1 MVILLPIW
9 WTLLL
14 GGFTSAMQHC
24 FISESDHNIDIKPL
38 PRNPTLNPNS
48 SEVLRIGKSGAI
60 SSDSETCN
68 QMAVEQVLQK
78 FEDANAAD
86 AAVTV
91 ALCLGMTNFFSSG
104 AGGGGYAVFVGGNNK
119 ETEIDSSPLFF
130 DFREQAPQ
138 LAHKDMFEHNP
149 NASQVGGLAVAV
161 PGELQGLYE
170 LYVQRGSG
178 SVEWKDLIEPVVE
191 IGLKGWPVN
200 EILEAVLEMYEPYFI
215 EHKSDW
221 SFVLNPAKNRTL
233 RYGETIKRTAF
244 AHTLQE
250 LANNGSAAPFYDTNH
265 WIAKSIV
272 AKVQEE
278 GGILADQ
285 DLTNYHINV
294 SRPLSSKIRA
304 GWSNIPNNDLEV
316 FTSGGSSS
324 GAALLSA
331 LKILDHFPS
340 LKGGDYNTE
349 QAYILVE
356 CMKYMSSAR
365 SRLGDYSSQGKIPER
380 ITRVL
385 ETNWTEAAVAN
396 IQANFKNLR
405 TMANWTDY
413 DPLYELTEPH
423 GTTHFSV
430 VDKFNNAVS
439 LTSTINLLFG
449 SLVHD
454 PATGILLNNQM
465 DDFSQP
471 YRSNAFGLAPSLYN
485 FAEPG
490 KRPLSSSSPV
500 VVLNELGKPD
510 LVIGASGG
518 SRITPSIF
526 HIMARL
532 YWYDMPL
539 LESIAYPRVH
549 HQLLPDQLEVESFK
563 LLGKSTIQS
572 LRDMGHKVIEQPPK
586 SVVNAIK
593 RDIGEWHAVSDFW
606 RKRGISVAY

>member
-1 MVILLPIW
+1 MVALTSVWRVLW
-9 WTLLL
+9 LA
-14 GGFTSAMQHC
+14 GFTSAMQHC
-24 FISESDHNIDIKPL
+24 FITESDHNIDIKPL
-38 PRNPTLNPNS
+38 PRDPTLSPNAT
-48 SEVLRIGKSGAI
+48 EVLRVGKSGAI

-68 QMAVEQVLQK
+68 RLAIERVLQK
-78 FEDANAAD
+78 YEHANAAD

-104 AGGGGYAVFVGGNNK
+104 AGGGGYAVFVGGNKNEPEK
-119 ETEIDSSPLFF
+119 DLSPLFL

-138 LAHKDMFEHNP
+138 LAHKNMFAQNP

-178 SVEWKDLIEPVVE
+178 NVKWKDLIEPVVE
-191 IGLKGWPVN
+191 IGFQGWPVN
-200 EILEAVLEMYEPYFI
+200 EILGAVLEMYEPYFLD
-215 EHKSDW
+215 HSKDW

-233 RYGETIKRTAF
+233 RFGETMKRTAY
-244 AHTLQE
+244 ARTLQE
-250 LANNGSAAPFYDTNH
+250 LANNGSAAPFYDSSH
-265 WIAKSIV
+265 PIAKSVV
-272 AKVQEE
+272 AKVQESR
-278 GGILADQ
+278 GILTAQ
-285 DLTNYHINV
+285 DLENYYVNV
-294 SRPLSSKIRA
+294 SRPLSTKVRA
-304 GWSNIPNNDLEV
+304 GWSNIPNNNLEV
-316 FTSGGSSS
+316 FTSSGSSS

-331 LKILDHFPS
+331 LKILDHFQS
-340 LKGGDYNTE
+340 SKGGDYSPE
-349 QAYILVE
+349 QSYILVE

-365 SRLGDYSSQGKIPER
+365 SRLGDFSSQGQMPER
-380 ITRVL
+380 ITKVL
-385 ETNWTEAAVAN
+385 DTNWTESAVAN
-396 IQANFKNLR
+396 IQANFEDLK
-405 TMANWTDY
+405 TMGNWSAY

-430 VDKFNNAVS
+430 VDQFNNAVS
-439 LTSTINLLFG
+439 LTSTVNLLFG

-471 YRSNAFGLAPSLYN
+471 HRSNAFGLAPSVYN

-526 HIMARL
+526 HVMARL
-532 YWYDMPL
+532 YWYNMPL

-563 LLGKSTIQS
+563 MLGKSTVQS
-572 LRDMGHKVIEQPPK
+572 LRDMGHTVVEQPPK